1 MTDERLKEIEKL
13 YAKLCEE
20 EGEEGEVA
28 EEPSYDDLVEA
39 LPVLGELLAE
49 VRSQKEQWR
58 QDLDVTRGRLREAEE
73 KVKVRHDC
81 YRELARAAGYNGDTS
96 EHADVMSRY
105 ADEAKAA
112 IVKYQQDRDL
122 KFRSTTRRS
131 TAAGGGAYEAGRD
144 AGARA
149 SLSLNARALA
159 GR

>member
-73 KVKVRHDC
+73 KVTVCHDC
-81 YRELARAAGYNGDTS
+81 YWELARTTGYNGDTS
-96 EHADVMSRY
+96 EHADVMAWAEDHRNALATADVRY
-105 ADEAKAA
+105 NELA
-112 IVKYQQDRDL
+112 R
-122 KFRSTTRRS
+122 
-131 TAAGGGAYEAGRD
+131 AAGYPRD
-144 AGARA
+144 IVGHVDVLEWVRSRRREGVA
-149 SLSLNARALA
+149 
-159 GR
+159 

>member
-58 QDLDVTRGRLREAEE
+58 QDLDVMRGRLREVEE
-73 KVKVRHDC
+73 KVTVCHDC
-81 YRELARAAGYNGDTS
+81 YRELARAAGYSGDTS
-96 EHADVMSRY
+96 EHADVMAWAEDHRNALATAGVRY
-105 ADEAKAA
+105 NELA
-112 IVKYQQDRDL
+112 R
-122 KFRSTTRRS
+122 
-131 TAAGGGAYEAGRD
+131 AAGYPRDIVGHVDVLEWVRSRRREGGA
-144 AGARA
+144 
-149 SLSLNARALA
+149 
-159 GR
+159 

>member
-73 KVKVRHDC
+73 KVTVCHDC
-81 YRELARAAGYNGDTS
+81 YWELARTTGYNGDTS
-96 EHADVMSRY
+96 EHADVMAWAEDHRNALATADVRY
-105 ADEAKAA
+105 NELA
-112 IVKYQQDRDL
+112 R
-122 KFRSTTRRS
+122 
-131 TAAGGGAYEAGRD
+131 AAGYPRDIVGHVDVLEWVRSRRREGGA
-144 AGARA
+144 
-149 SLSLNARALA
+149 
-159 GR
+159 

>member
-73 KVKVRHDC
+73 KVKVRYDC

-96 EHADVMSRY
+96 EHADVMAWAEDHRNALATADVRY
-105 ADEAKAA
+105 NELA
-112 IVKYQQDRDL
+112 R
-122 KFRSTTRRS
+122 
-131 TAAGGGAYEAGRD
+131 AAGYPRDIVGHVDVLEWVRSRRREGGA
-144 AGARA
+144 
-149 SLSLNARALA
+149 
-159 GR
+159 

>member
-73 KVKVRHDC
+73 KVTVCHDC
-81 YRELARAAGYNGDTS
+81 YWELARTTGYNGDTS
-96 EHADVMSRY
+96 EHTDVMAWAEDHRNALATADVRY
-105 ADEAKAA
+105 NELA
-112 IVKYQQDRDL
+112 R
-122 KFRSTTRRS
+122 
-131 TAAGGGAYEAGRD
+131 AAGYPRD
-144 AGARA
+144 IVGHVDVLEWVRSRRREGVA
-149 SLSLNARALA
+149 
-159 GR
+159 